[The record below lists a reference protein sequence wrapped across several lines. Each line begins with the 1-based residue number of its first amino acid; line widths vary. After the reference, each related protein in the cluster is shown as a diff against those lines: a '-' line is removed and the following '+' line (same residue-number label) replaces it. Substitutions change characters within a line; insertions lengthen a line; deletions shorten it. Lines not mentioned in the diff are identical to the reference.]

1 MYSLNPYRGCQ
12 HNCAYCYA
20 PCVLRMSRDH
30 WGDCIDV
37 KTNIPVVLAKE
48 LKTKKPGVV
57 GLSTVTDPYQPLE
70 KNYSLTRYCL
80 EQLVKHDFPTHIQ
93 TKSALVTRDIDLIS
107 QFSDSQVMMSIGTL
121 NDHERVLLEPATSPI
136 QERLIALRKCADAG
150 IKTAIF
156 FGPVYPT
163 ITVEDIPH
171 ILDIFNKSSVK
182 EIWIDKL
189 NLKPGVWENLQKI
202 MVQNQ
207 EMYQVFIKNVLE
219 NKEYYQTMKKEIY
232 IQGKKRNLQIIDA
245 F

>member
-20 PCVLRMSRDH
+20 PYVLRMLRDH
-30 WGDCIDV
+30 WGDSLEM

-70 KNYSLTRYCL
+70 KKYSLTRYCL
-80 EQLVKHDFPTHIQ
+80 EQLLKHDFPTHIQ
-93 TKSALVTRDIDLIS
+93 TKSALVTRDIDLVS
-107 QFSDSQVMMSIGTL
+107 EFSDAQVMMSIGTL
-121 NDHERVLLEPATSPI
+121 NDQERRLLEPATSPI
-136 QERLIALRKCADAG
+136 QERLTALRKLADAN
-150 IKTAIF
+150 IKTAVF

-163 ITVEDIPH
+163 ITIEDIPH
-171 ILDIFNKSSVK
+171 ILDTFKEVNIK

-189 NLKPGVWENLQKI
+189 NLKPGVWENIQKI
-202 MVQNQ
+202 LRTNQ
-207 EMYQVFIKNVLE
+207 DLYRVFSKNILE
-219 NKEYYQTMKKEIY
+219 NNHYYQTIREETHHE
-232 IQGKKRNLQIIDA
+232 GKKRNLQIIDA